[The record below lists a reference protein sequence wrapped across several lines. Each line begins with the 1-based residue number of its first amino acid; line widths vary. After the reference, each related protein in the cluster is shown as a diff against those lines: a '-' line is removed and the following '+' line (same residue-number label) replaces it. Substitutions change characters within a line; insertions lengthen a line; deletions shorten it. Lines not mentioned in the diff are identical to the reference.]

1 MRLSFLTLA
10 AALLLASP
18 LAHAQK
24 AAKTAPT
31 AIAITAA
38 APAAKSLLW
47 EISGNKL
54 AKPSY
59 VFGTIH
65 LLCPDDLK
73 VSPAVRQA
81 VANTL
86 QVALELDM
94 DSPTMAEEM
103 RSRLMLPAGQTVQG
117 CLSKEEYAAVNEY
130 FTTEMKMPFA
140 QMGTIKPFV
149 LASLLYPKMLGCTA
163 GSYEM
168 ALVEIAKTKQM
179 EVIGLETV
187 ADQMGLFDKIPCAT
201 QAHMLSDMVTKPA
214 EAQQE
219 FRDLLKLYQA
229 QDVEGLLTLSMASK
243 FGMAEYEALLLTDR
257 NKRWIP
263 LMAQQAAAKPTFF
276 AVGAAH
282 LGGAAGV
289 LALLRQ
295 QGYQVKPVL

>member
-1 MRLSFLTLA
+1 MRLRNITLA

-24 AAKTAPT
+24 AAKAPK
-31 AIAITAA
+31 AA
-38 APAAKSLLW
+38 AASAATKSLLW

-65 LLCPDDLK
+65 LLCAEDLK
-73 VSPAVRQA
+73 VSEAVKTA
-81 VANTL
+81 VGNS
-86 QVALELDM
+86 QQIALELDM
-94 DSPTMAEEM
+94 DSPTMAQEM
-103 RSRLMLPAGQTVQG
+103 QSKLMLPTGQTVQG
-117 CLSKEEYAAVNEY
+117 CMTKEEYTAVSDYYTNEL
-130 FTTEMKMPFA
+130 KMPFA
-140 QMGTIKPFV
+140 QMGTMKPFI
-149 LASLLYPKMLGCTA
+149 LSTLIYPKMLGCTT

-168 ALVEIAKTKQM
+168 TFVEMAKAKQM

-187 ADQMGLFDKIPCAT
+187 AEQLGLFDNISCEK
-201 QAHMLSDMVTKPA
+201 QARMLSDMVMKRA

-219 FRDLLKLYQA
+219 FRALLQLYQA
-229 QDVEGLLTLSMASK
+229 QDVEGLLQMSMDSK
-243 FGMAEYEALLLTDR
+243 FGMKEFEDMLITSR

-263 LMAQQAAAKPTFF
+263 LMAQQAASKPTFF

-282 LGGAAGV
+282 LGGPNGV

-295 QGYQVKPVL
+295 QGYQVKPLL

>member
-1 MRLSFLTLA
+1 MRLLSLA

-24 AAKTAPT
+24 PAKAAKPTTTAP
-31 AIAITAA
+31 A
-38 APAAKSLLW
+38 AAKSLLW
-47 EISGNKL
+47 EISGNQL
-54 AKPSY
+54 ARPSY

-65 LLCPDDLK
+65 LLCADDLK
-73 VSPAVRQA
+73 VSEAVQKA
-81 VANTL
+81 IGNSQ

-103 RSRLMLPAGQTVQG
+103 RGLMMMPAGQTVQN
-117 CLSKEEYAAVNEY
+117 CMSKEEYAAVSDY
-130 FTTEMKMPFA
+130 YTTQLQMPFA
-140 QMGTIKPFV
+140 QMGTMKPFI
-149 LASLLYPKMLGCTA
+149 LATLLFPKMLGCPM

-168 ALVEIAKTKQM
+168 TLVELAKTKKM

-187 ADQMGLFDKIPCAT
+187 ADQMGLFDKIPCEK
-201 QAHMLSDMVTKPA
+201 QARMLSDMVSKRA

-219 FRDLLKLYQA
+219 FRELVKLYQA
-229 QDVEGLLTLSMASK
+229 QDLNGLLQVAMDSK
-243 FGMAEYEALLLTDR
+243 FGLKEYEVQLLSDR

-263 LMAQQAAAKPTFF
+263 LMAQHAAAKPTFF

-282 LGGAAGV
+282 LGGPAGV

-295 QGYQVKPVL
+295 QGYQVKPLL

>member
-1 MRLSFLTLA
+1 MRFSTLSLA

-24 AAKTAPT
+24 AAKAPKTAAPT
-31 AIAITAA
+31 AT
-38 APAAKSLLW
+38 KSLLW

-54 AKPSY
+54 AQPSY

-65 LLCPDDLK
+65 LLCADQLK
-73 VSPAVRQA
+73 VSEAVKKAIGNSQ
-81 VANTL
+81 

-103 RSRLMLPAGQTVQG
+103 RSQLMLPPGQTVQG
-117 CLSKEEYAAVNEY
+117 CMTKEEYALVNDYYTNEL
-130 FTTEMKMPFA
+130 KMPFA
-140 QMGTIKPFV
+140 QMGTMKPFI
-149 LASLLYPKMLGCTA
+149 LSTLLYPKMLGCPM

-168 ALVEIAKTKQM
+168 MLVEMAKAKQM
-179 EVIGLETV
+179 EVIGLETI
-187 ADQMGLFDKIPCAT
+187 AEQMGLFDKIPCQK
-201 QAHMLSDMVTKPA
+201 QARLLSDMVAKRG

-219 FRDLLKLYQA
+219 FRALLQLYQA
-229 QDVEGLLTLSMASK
+229 QDVEGLLKMSMDSQ
-243 FGMAEYEALLLTDR
+243 FGMEEFEDMLVTSR

-263 LMAQQAAAKPTFF
+263 LIAQQAASKPTFF
-276 AVGAAH
+276 AFGAAH
-282 LGGAAGV
+282 LGGPSGV